1 MDDLKL
7 LKVSVGVYS
16 FFFLIEL
23 IGAFYVKS
31 ITMGADSAIMFV
43 DIVSY
48 VLNHEAENGRIAKTT
63 PVRFSLSALAV
74 TGVVV
79 SAQSIASFSEPE
91 TEFSQELLVP
101 IASCNLLADMI
112 IAYGFRRNDNA
123 ENTNVQTAVLHV
135 TSDLLRSGVVLT
147 VALVED
153 IEYMDSIGGLLISL
167 WVFAAC
173 FRLLRKVRNT
183 GEPTEYDGILDER
196 PAVKLELK
204 NIGD

>member
-63 PVRFSLSALAV
+63 PVRVSLSALAV

-79 SAQSIASFSEPE
+79 SAQSIASFTEPE
-91 TEFSQELLVP
+91 REFSRELLVP
-101 IASCNLLADMI
+101 IAGCNLLADVV

-123 ENTNVQTAVLHV
+123 ENVNVQTAVLHV

-153 IEYMDSIGGLLISL
+153 VEHIDSIGGLLISL
-167 WVFAAC
+167 WVFVSC
-173 FRLLRKVRNT
+173 FRLLGKVRNA
-183 GEPTEYDGILDER
+183 GEPTEYDSILSDR
-196 PAVKLELK
+196 TGVELKKK
-204 NIGD
+204 NIGE